1 MPCEDLCLVCISST
15 DLNMCQ
21 LGNVAV
27 SQQGSLSP
35 EAKNDGLS
43 EHTRLDEQIPK
54 ILYFTETW

>member
-1 MPCEDLCLVCISST
+1 
-15 DLNMCQ
+15 MCQ